1 MGVDFITI
9 PNLFSDLSELF
20 TEMTV
25 ASITMDVSK
34 YSPLVDPDI
43 FTVIP
48 SITLQDWTI
57 TVLLGQV
64 KCRKV

>member
-1 MGVDFITI
+1 MGVDFMTI

-25 ASITMDVSK
+25 ACISLDVSK

-43 FTVIP
+43 FHSYPFYHTAGLDNYCAIG
-48 SITLQDWTI
+48 S
-57 TVLLGQV
+57 G
-64 KCRKV
+64 KV